1 MFNLVTP
8 DYNLIDACDLGKGSN
23 IKLER
28 CETEHD
34 LYWKMA
40 IEVFDLIKEN
50 NEKGKNTLMVVPY
63 GPLGP
68 YARLAWM
75 VNKYQG
81 SSPLLQRRYGKNL
94 LQPH

>member
-40 IEVFDLIKEN
+40 SEVFDLIKEN
-50 NEKGKNTLMVVPY
+50 N
-63 GPLGP
+63 
-68 YARLAWM
+68 
-75 VNKYQG
+75 
-81 SSPLLQRRYGKNL
+81 
-94 LQPH
+94 